1 MQTSNSNIHDIELAQ
16 SNWLFGARH
25 RDGNRAKR
33 AQDSQAK
40 KLFKK
45 EHFNSSN

>member
-1 MQTSNSNIHDIELAQ
+1 MQASNSNNRDIELAL
-16 SNWLFGARH
+16 SNWLLGARD

-33 AQDSQAK
+33 VKDSKAK